1 MITNER
7 QYEQTNAAAARF
19 RDGIAKAEA
28 SPPDK
33 KRDVQIAGMRA
44 QLSALEAE
52 LRGYE
57 QLKASGGG
65 DFTMPLGELG
75 QMLILARIAR
85 GWRQKDLAE
94 KLEVA
99 VGTIERY
106 EKNDYMTASLMT
118 LFDAARVLGLTVTCH
133 GAMVKLPVFPE
144 LPAPK
149 KVAAE
154 PTKKRRNL
162 K

>member
-19 RDGIAKAEA
+19 REAIEKAEA
-28 SPPDK
+28 SPPGK
-33 KRDVQIAGMRA
+33 KRDAQIAGMRA
-44 QLSALEAE
+44 QLRTLEEE
-52 LRGYE
+52 LDAYR
-57 QLKASGGG
+57 QLKESGGG
-65 DFTMPLGELG
+65 EFTTPLGELG
-75 QMLILARIAR
+75 QMLTQARIAR

-118 LFDAARVLGLTVTCH
+118 LFDAARVLGLTVVCQ
-133 GAMVKLPVFPE
+133 GSMVKLPDFPA
-144 LPAPK
+144 LPARK
-149 KVAAE
+149 KATA
-154 PTKKRRNL
+154 KR
-162 K
+162 

>member
-28 SPPDK
+28 SPPGK
-33 KRDVQIAGMRA
+33 KRDARIAGMRA
-44 QLSALEAE
+44 QLAALEQE
-52 LRGYE
+52 LEAYA

-65 DFTMPLGELG
+65 EFTTPLGELG
-75 QMLILARIAR
+75 QMLTQARIAR
-85 GWRQKDLAE
+85 GWLQKDLAE

-118 LFDAARVLGLTVTCH
+118 LFDAARVLGLTVVCQ
-133 GAMVKLPVFPE
+133 GVMANMPDFPE
-144 LPAPK
+144 LATRK
-149 KVAAE
+149 RTAA
-154 PTKKRRNL
+154 K
-162 K
+162 